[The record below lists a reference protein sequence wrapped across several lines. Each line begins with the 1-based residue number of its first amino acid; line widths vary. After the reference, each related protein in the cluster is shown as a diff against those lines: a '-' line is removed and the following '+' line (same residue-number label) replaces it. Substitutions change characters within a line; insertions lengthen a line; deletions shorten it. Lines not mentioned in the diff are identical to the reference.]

1 MNLETAEQVEAT
13 ATAMLARIKQCRP
26 DARLDGFTVQE
37 MVRWTGSHELIAG
50 ASEDPIFGPVILF
63 GHGGT
68 AVEVIADRAVALPP
82 LNLALARDLVS
93 RTRVAKLLAGYRDRP
108 AADLDAIYATL
119 LRLSQ
124 LISDNPEIAELD
136 INPLLANES
145 GVLALDARI
154 RVAPAESSASE
165 RLAIRPYPRELEE
178 QIEFDGGLITLRPI
192 RPEDEPA
199 HRAFFQKLSPEDI
212 QFRFFD
218 LLREPVQTELARF
231 TQIDYE
237 REMAFVA
244 VRSDGE
250 QLEETLGVARAVTD
264 PDNIVAEVAIVI
276 RSDLKGKGLGSVLL
290 EKLIDYCRERG
301 TREVV
306 GRVLPEN
313 ERMLSLAKKHG
324 FRLASPAGEEALEV
338 RLTIRSD

>member
-1 MNLETAEQVEAT
+1 
-13 ATAMLARIKQCRP
+13 
-26 DARLDGFTVQE
+26 
-37 MVRWTGSHELIAG
+37 
-50 ASEDPIFGPVILF
+50 
-63 GHGGT
+63 
-68 AVEVIADRAVALPP
+68 
-82 LNLALARDLVS
+82 LARDLVS

-119 LRLSQ
+119 VRLSQ
-124 LISDNPEIAELD
+124 LISDIPEIAELD
-136 INPLLANES
+136 INPLLANET
-145 GVLALDARI
+145 GVLALDARV

-178 QIEFDGGLITLRPI
+178 LIEFDGGLITLRPI

-199 HRAFFQKLSPEDI
+199 HRAFFQELSHEDI
-212 QFRFFD
+212 HFRFFD

-250 QLEETLGVARAVTD
+250 QLEETLGAARAVTD

-290 EKLIDYCRERG
+290 KKLIDYCRERG
-301 TREVV
+301 TREIV